1 MKLLLASEVSV
12 IRRIYTLAGRERR
25 AAVLVVML
33 SLVAAIFEG
42 MGLSFLIPLVGVA
55 TGEVADLSIPVIG
68 PILAW
73 LGGHVDL
80 GGVHIVGLVI
90 GFFTLGIVVNYL
102 NLVVSTMLAMR
113 FAHGLRQR
121 VFETALDRPLSEI
134 ETLPEGKLVN
144 NLATET
150 WQVCDALF
158 VLISVVVQVVAAAVF
173 LSFLF
178 MLSPFYTLVLLSLT
192 LVMAVL
198 VHLATRAVRELG
210 TEGVAANEA
219 FMAYVWGALGGLRV
233 IRGFGREEHER
244 ARFTQSSGRVRDVF
258 IRLQIL
264 SGLVGPITQVLTMAM
279 IGALLAIAILRGDP
293 FSTLVGFLAI
303 AYRMQPRISGIL
315 QARTKLRGLEASVT
329 AIEEAL
335 ADQTT
340 GQGAGQRVGQMVGEG
355 TEGFAGMRRGVIF
368 EDVSARYPNAE
379 RPALHQISCGFR
391 FGAVTAVAGYSGA
404 GKSTLV
410 GLLLRFIP
418 PESGRILIDG
428 VALDQIS
435 PESWHRRIAFVEQ
448 NSFLFNATVRDNIG
462 YGDLE
467 ADDAAIREAARI
479 AQADSFITELP
490 HGYDTRIGDHGVRLS
505 MGQRQRIAL
514 ARALLRKPDV
524 LILDEATNALDRPTE
539 RALRDAIESGRA
551 QRAVIVIAHRR
562 ETIENA
568 DHVIVIDAGRVVQ
581 TGTPTELARAG
592 GVYARLY
599 LDAPGSQSAQARA
612 NDTPDRLSGET

>member
-113 FAHGLRQR
+113 FAHELRQR

-158 VLISVVVQVVAAAVF
+158 VLISVVVQSVAAAVF

-264 SGLVGPITQVLTMAM
+264 SGVVGPMTQVLTMAM

-303 AYRMQPRISGIL
+303 AYRMQPRISWIL
-315 QARTKLRGLEASVT
+315 QARTKLRGLEASIT
-329 AIEEAL
+329 AIEESL
-335 ADQTT
+335 AAQTT
-340 GQGAGQRVGQMVGEG
+340 GQRVGQVVEEG